1 MPRVHRSEDIKNFLI
16 SSEALHIEP
25 MVEVWQIDTD
35 RNSLQF
41 VEDITE
47 YIDIEGSY
55 VSRSG
60 YEPMGGRAHLNI
72 RGEHNYEKYLIQ
84 IKANIYNVKNEYIH
98 TELGMY
104 IPKVP
109 KHTIVPQISYAVD
122 CVDIL
127 NLLNSDMR
135 VSFSTKEDEN
145 AREALER
152 AYLLSG
158 CALRTNFPLIN
169 FIFTDERGEVWLA
182 SDEITWLECLNDI
195 LRATGN
201 IGLYSNRR
209 GIVESRPYYF
219 LGEHLPIW
227 EFSASSGVAVGT
239 EVQENFW
246 EIPNRW
252 TGIADQL
259 KFEDN
264 LTESEYTI
272 SNVRE
277 GITSYESIGR
287 WVDRVFSVD
296 VRTRKGLE
304 DSVRWQAQLDRQLSL
319 RLSISN
325 YINPLFWV
333 GDVVSINLPSIV
345 RGKPKGVVAS
355 WTLPFDSELMDIEVE
370 VPV

>member
-1 MPRVHRSEDIKNFLI
+1 MARVQGREDIKNFLI

-25 MVEVWQIDTD
+25 IVEFWQIDTV

-41 VEDITE
+41 VEDISK

-60 YEPMGGRAHLNI
+60 YEPMGGRAHLRI
-72 RGEHNYEKYLIQ
+72 QGEHNYEKYLIY
-84 IKANIYNVKNEYIH
+84 IRANIYNVKGDYIH

-109 KHTIVPQISYAVD
+109 KSTIVSQISYNVD

-135 VSFSTKEDEN
+135 VSFSTRKDE
-145 AREALER
+145 AAGEVLRR
-152 AYLLSG
+152 AYSLSG
-158 CALRTNFPLIN
+158 CALSTSFPLID

-195 LRATGN
+195 LRSTGN

-219 LGEHLPIW
+219 LNEHSPVW
-227 EFSASSGVAVGT
+227 EFTHSSGVAVGT

-287 WVDRVFSVD
+287 WVDRVFSAD

-319 RLSISN
+319 RLSISHS
-325 YINPLFWV
+325 INPLFWV
-333 GDVVSINLPSIV
+333 GDVVSIKLPSIV
-345 RGKPKGVVAS
+345 SGNPKGVVSS
-355 WTLPFDSELMDIEVE
+355 WTLSFDSELMDIEVE